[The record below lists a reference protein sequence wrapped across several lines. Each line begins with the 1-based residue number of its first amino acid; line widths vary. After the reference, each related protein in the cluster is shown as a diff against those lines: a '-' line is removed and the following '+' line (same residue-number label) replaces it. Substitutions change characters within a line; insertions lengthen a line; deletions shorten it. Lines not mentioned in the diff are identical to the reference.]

1 LRHVIAERKRTPPF
15 RLRKAAFKGRG
26 LSEEAAR
33 LGWDRLSEL
42 AYEGRGG

>member
-1 LRHVIAERKRTPPF
+1 MIAERKRIPPF

-26 LSEEAAR
+26 LGAEAAR

-42 AYEGRGG
+42 AYERRGE